1 MKDKKMK
8 LKKES
13 YNVENPI
20 FLIEDYDNED
30 SRFTLTENIESFKKQ
45 KVDSYINDIS
55 YYMNDNEDWTFVF
68 NDDIL
73 DNLMYL
79 SCPPKQRQ
87 TTWKYKKNK
96 ATFYNV
102 YRIDPESVKD
112 FLDTDELEIDDID
125 EIDADALFGFLNS
138 NEKVLYELIDV
149 AELLY
154 KSFSKDIKEELTKLA
169 TE

>member
-1 MKDKKMK
+1 MLIKN
-8 LKKES
+8 ES

-30 SRFTLTENIESFKKQ
+30 SRFILCENIESFKKQ

-68 NDDIL
+68 NDDVL

-79 SCPPKQRQ
+79 LCPPKQRP
-87 TTWKYKKNK
+87 TTWRYKKNK

-102 YRIDPESVKD
+102 YKIDPESVKD
-112 FLDTDELEIDDID
+112 FLATDELEIDDID
-125 EIDADALFGFLNS
+125 EIDPDALFGFIPYS
-138 NEKVLYELIDV
+138 DRVLYESIDV
-149 AELLY
+149 ADLLY
-154 KSFSKDIKEELTKLA
+154 KSFPEDIKEELKKLSL
-169 TE
+169 E